1 MGFAKTPTSN
11 HFVGLAPDRQWLALM
26 RSRSRGALKRWTPRP
41 FDPDAEF
48 VFRYHQRRA
57 NLEDYKLSSGGDD
70 GHAVLRVQ
78 NK

>member
-1 MGFAKTPTSN
+1 MAVCSGVFWGKYEKPCRERPT
-11 HFVGLAPDRQWLALM
+11 D
-26 RSRSRGALKRWTPRP
+26 RSRGALKRWTPRP